1 MAIIERDIG
10 LLPKGEI
17 LIGGRRSA
25 IGSLGEMTHVDPATG
40 RDTGR
45 FPLAGQ
51 QEVDE
56 AVAAAR
62 AAFPAWRDLPGT
74 ERRRL
79 LLKLADLL
87 DEEGDKFAQVNVID
101 NGTPIAFAR
110 RAAVDGPTGW
120 LRYYAGWADKIDGR
134 TIPFAPTTTLNY
146 TILEPVGVVA
156 LLLAFN
162 GPMSFLGFKLAPAL
176 AAGNTVVIKPSEMA
190 PWSVMLF
197 GQLCERAGIPAG
209 VVNILPG
216 DGRTGA
222 MIAAHRGVNKIS
234 FTGGVSTA
242 RHILA
247 AAAQN
252 LTPAA
257 MELGGKSASIIFEDA
272 SLDTAVATAVGPALS
287 LMSGQVC
294 LSGTRLLVQ
303 KSIYKQVV
311 ERAVAIAEGVV
322 QGDPM
327 VQSTQM
333 GPVISKF
340 HQNRILSVI
349 EAAQTRGDGRK
360 LIGGGALGGEFEAG
374 AYVKPTVFA
383 DVDPA
388 SHLAQN
394 EVFGPVLSMIPFED
408 EDEAVAIANHSD
420 FGLAGYVFTE
430 NLGRAHRMASR
441 IETGF
446 LSINTY
452 GLLNPAI
459 PFGGVKQSGYGR
471 EGGHEGLMEFLHVK
485 NVQVRI
491 A

>member
-1 MAIIERDIG
+1 MAIFERDTSV
-10 LLPKGEI
+10 LPKAAI
-17 LIGGRRSA
+17 LIGGEYLTT
-25 IGSLGEMTHVDPATG
+25 GSMGEMSHVDPTTG
-40 RDTGR
+40 RELGR
-45 FPLAGQ
+45 FPLSGP
-51 QEVDE
+51 QEVD
-56 AVAAAR
+56 AAIAAAR
-62 AAFPAWRDLPGT
+62 KALPEWRELPGT

-87 DEEGDKFAQVNVID
+87 EEQGERFAQLGVMD
-101 NGTPIAFAR
+101 NGGPISFNR
-110 RAAVDGPTGW
+110 RACVEGPAGW
-120 LRYYAGWADKIDGR
+120 LRYYAGWADKIEGR

-146 TILEPVGVVA
+146 TITEPVGVVA

-176 AAGNTVVIKPSEMA
+176 AAGNTLVIKPSEMA

-197 GQLCERAGIPAG
+197 GELCERAGIPAG

-216 DGRTGA
+216 DGKTGA
-222 MIAAHRGVNKIS
+222 AIAAHPGINKIS
-234 FTGGVSTA
+234 FTGGGGTA
-242 RHILA
+242 RQILA
-247 AAAQN
+247 AAAAN

-257 MELGGKSASIIFEDA
+257 MELGGKSAAIIFDDA
-272 SLDTAVATAVGPALS
+272 DLDRAVATAVGPALS

-294 LSGTRLLVQ
+294 LSGTRVLVQ
-303 KSIYKQVV
+303 RSIYKEVV
-311 ERAVAIAEGVV
+311 DRAVAIAGGIV

-327 VQSTQM
+327 DQATQM

-340 HQNRILSVI
+340 HQDRILRTV
-349 EAAQTRGDGRK
+349 ATAHDRGDGRK
-360 LIGGGALGGEFEAG
+360 IVGGTALGGEFETG
-374 AYVKPTVFA
+374 AFVTPTIFA

-388 SHLAQN
+388 SELAQT
-394 EVFGPVLSMIPFED
+394 EIFGPVLSMIPFDD
-408 EDEAVAIANHSD
+408 EDEAVAIANHSA

-446 LSINTY
+446 LSVNTY

-459 PFGGVKQSGYGR
+459 PFGGVKQSGFGR
-471 EGGHEGLMEFLHVK
+471 EGGFEGLLEFLHTK